1 MLERSARAASS
12 TYGSSLTVGAVA
24 LESERSEGP
33 AIDTCGS
40 IADAD
45 EGETDTDDPGNG
57 SGIEPTL
64 EPAAAA
70 ATTAAL
76 IGSGELPVLLLALFA
91 LRPVLTVTFAF
102 VLFVFRLALVA
113 VVLFVLPE
121 SRFKFK
127 FELAPIFMLL
137 LLLLLL
143 LSLLAPAALNAILFA
158 FVFVFVLNL
167 CAALIV
173 EFNSVPPPSP
183 GRTSSWFMQNRDQQ
197 QPDCARGGFPRPN
210 S

>member
-91 LRPVLTVTFAF
+91 LRPVLAF
-102 VLFVFRLALVA
+102 VLFVFRLAVVA
-113 VVLFVLPE
+113 VMLFVLPE

-158 FVFVFVLNL
+158 FVFVFVFNL

-173 EFNSVPPPSP
+173 EFNSVSPPSL